1 MESADRLVGEEWTHT
16 VRNKRQPT
24 TRPQHQVG
32 HVTPEH
38 PAVVIERRVVRLRFV
53 DDLDIRSIA
62 QTIGQPRATT
72 HDILSGAIGK
82 LRERVGA
89 RV

>member
-38 PAVVIERRVVRLRFV
+38 PAVVLVSLEYGVPLIANSAPETAKLQVANAGCESLLRARR
-53 DDLDIRSIA
+53 
-62 QTIGQPRATT
+62 
-72 HDILSGAIGK
+72 
-82 LRERVGA
+82 
-89 RV
+89 